1 MRRSLFLICGLL
13 LTVCNVRAEE
23 VTNTYSC
30 RGFDSR
36 SNLVVEGILNI
47 SVDTTNRVRGNWNLH
62 NIELTP
68 KIKSKVAHHVAW
80 PVGSGKLEG
89 QIEKDEIAINLNP
102 NVADG
107 GLLLSGKMTATNILG
122 TLTFCGE
129 GPQQIG
135 KFEAI
140 KKERTP

>member
-1 MRRSLFLICGLL
+1 MKTAWEFRQQTSHRHGGGCVFPGCDEVNLKRIMKRMRRSLFLICGLL

-80 PVGSGKLEG
+80 PVGQAS
-89 QIEKDEIAINLNP
+89 
-102 NVADG
+102 
-107 GLLLSGKMTATNILG
+107 
-122 TLTFCGE
+122 
-129 GPQQIG
+129 
-135 KFEAI
+135 
-140 KKERTP
+140 